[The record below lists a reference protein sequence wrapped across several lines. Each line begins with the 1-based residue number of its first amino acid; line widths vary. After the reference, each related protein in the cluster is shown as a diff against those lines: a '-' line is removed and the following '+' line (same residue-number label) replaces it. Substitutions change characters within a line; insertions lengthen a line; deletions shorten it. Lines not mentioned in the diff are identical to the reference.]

1 MIDCDN
7 YCFCMG
13 CELSCQEAGSGCGR
27 CLQKKEKLLKTGI
40 EQAKEGLG
48 KPLDF
53 KLEDDSEWLG
63 DENE

>member
-1 MIDCDN
+1 
-7 YCFCMG
+7 MG